1 MRLCKPLLLLLI
13 LPLLA
18 SCVLDVS
25 STQETVVSVNI
36 NIATTD
42 CKEAKRDQS
51 SAAIDGHLV
60 PISGN
65 NNITLSRITRS
76 PCTDSEDDGVYSE
89 KPFTAESTDIPPLL
103 NTPLPLLAD
112 YTGTRSKG
120 FQSSGIEDC
129 HSGRAH
135 TRAED
140 DILREDAS
148 LVRSS

>member
-1 MRLCKPLLLLLI
+1 MTNILLQNGPNPIERAGKSECVYANLRLLLI
-13 LPLLA
+13 LPLLV

-25 STQETVVSVNI
+25 STQETVLSVNI
-36 NIATTD
+36 NTITTD

-51 SAAIDGHLV
+51 NAAIDGHLV

-76 PCTDSEDDGVYSE
+76 PSPDCEDDGVYLE

-112 YTGTRSKG
+112 YTGKRSMA
-120 FQSSGIEDC
+120 FN
-129 HSGRAH
+129 R
-135 TRAED
+135 
-140 DILREDAS
+140 RE
-148 LVRSS
+148 

>member
-36 NIATTD
+36 NTTTKD
-42 CKEAKRDQS
+42 CKDAKRDQS

-103 NTPLPLLAD
+103 LAD
-112 YTGTRSKG
+112 NTGTRSKG